1 MHDANIRVAIAGA
14 GGRMGRQ
21 LIQAALAL
29 EGVQLG
35 AALEREGSSLLG
47 SDAGE
52 LAGAGKT
59 GVTVQSS
66 LDAIKD
72 DFDVF
77 IDFTRP
83 EGTLNHLAFCRQHG
97 KGMVIGTTGF
107 DEAGKQAINRLDP
120 ALSATVPQTNIVQ
133 VETAD
138 TGMTNANWV
147 TALEAA
153 GLLTRPW
160 GRTRL
165 RCVTHRH
172 IDDSDIDTAV
182 EAFKKVL
189 ASR

>member
-66 LDAIKD
+66 LDAVKD

-97 KGMVIGTTGF
+97 KGMVIGTTGLTKPVNRRF
-107 DEAGKQAINRLDP
+107 VTPPPILRLSLPPILALALTSCLSCWRKQP
-120 ALSATVPQTNIVQ
+120 
-133 VETAD
+133 
-138 TGMTNANWV
+138 
-147 TALEAA
+147 
-153 GLLTRPW
+153 
-160 GRTRL
+160 
-165 RCVTHRH
+165 
-172 IDDSDIDTAV
+172 
-182 EAFKKVL
+182 K
-189 ASR
+189 

>member
-66 LDAIKD
+66 LDAVKD

-107 DEAGKQAINRLDP
+107 DEAGKQAI
-120 ALSATVPQTNIVQ
+120 SK
-133 VETAD
+133 
-138 TGMTNANWV
+138 
-147 TALEAA
+147 
-153 GLLTRPW
+153 LLK
-160 GRTRL
+160 
-165 RCVTHRH
+165 H
-172 IDDSDIDTAV
+172 IIDIKLMRRQAPHWQWERRSPTLLI
-182 EAFKKVL
+182 KI
-189 ASR
+189 